1 MASAPARKNSR
12 TDRLFLIGGH
22 REPARPDHGAPVWPA
37 LTDPEFAAKVG
48 DRQLT
53 SRHLVPVQPLR
64 LVRLR
69 QALRPT
75 QTIARLQCPR
85 RAGLFTLGCH
95 RAMLWNDPSSP
106 TSTPHCDAHQRTPE
120 PAACRS
126 DTRRDG
132 PPPLAG

>member
-1 MASAPARKNSR
+1 MASVPARKNSR

-48 DRQLT
+48 DRQLA

-85 RAGLFTLGCH
+85 RAGLFTLAFRGRHH
-95 RAMLWNDPSSP
+95 RMPCGAALERPELPHIDSALRC
-106 TSTPHCDAHQRTPE
+106 TSANT
-120 PAACRS
+120 
-126 DTRRDG
+126 
-132 PPPLAG
+132 